1 MSIQLFTVIILP
13 FLGTAIGAAF
23 VFFMKGELRPQ
34 LQQGMS
40 GFAAG
45 VMVAASVW
53 SLLLPALERSA
64 HLGKL
69 AFLPAFCGIWCGVLL
84 LRLLDRLIPWLHRG
98 HLDSTKSTQRRSHL
112 LMLAVT
118 LHNLPEGMA
127 VGAAAA
133 SFLAGDGISFAAVLT
148 LSLGLAIQDFPEGAI
163 ISLPMRSQGTSK
175 SRAFA
180 CGALSGIVEPIGAGL
195 TLALA
200 RLAVPILPFMLSF
213 SAGAML
219 YVVVQELIP
228 DMQDDVN
235 PYTGTI
241 LFTAGFTLMMILD
254 LVLG

>member
-1 MSIQLFTVIILP
+1 MSMQLLTAISLP
-13 FLGTAIGAAF
+13 FWGTAIGAAF
-23 VFFMKGELRPQ
+23 VFFMRGRLSSR

-64 HLGKL
+64 HLGKF
-69 AFLPAFCGIWCGVLL
+69 AFLPAFCGIWCGIFL

-98 HLDSTKSTQRRSHL
+98 HTEGSQSSHL

-133 SFLAGDGISFAAVLT
+133 SFLAGDGVTFAAVLT
-148 LSLGLAIQDFPEGAI
+148 LSLGIAIQDLPEGAI
-163 ISLPMRSQGTSK
+163 ISMPMASAGISK
-175 SRAFA
+175 KKAFA
-180 CGALSGIVEPIGAGL
+180 CGTLSGIVEPIGAVG
-195 TLALA
+195 TLLLA
-200 RLAVPILPFMLSF
+200 RIAVPILPFLLSF

-228 DMQDDVN
+228 EMQDEQN
-235 PYTGTI
+235 PHTGTT
-241 LFTAGFTLMMILD
+241 LFTAGFTLMMLLD

>member
-1 MSIQLFTVIILP
+1 MTVQLLTVVSIP
-13 FLGTAIGAAF
+13 FFGTAVGATL
-23 VFFMKGELRPQ
+23 VFFLKGELRPR
-34 LQQGMS
+34 LQQGLS

-45 VMVAASVW
+45 VMVAASIW

-64 HLGKL
+64 HLGKF
-69 AFLPAFCGIWCGVLL
+69 AFLPAFLGIWCGIFA

-98 HLDSTKSTQRRSHL
+98 HIQGDQRRSDL

-133 SFLAGDGISFAAVLT
+133 GFLAGDGISFAAVLT
-148 LSLGLAIQDFPEGAI
+148 LSLGIAIQDLPEGAI
-163 ISLPMRSQGTSK
+163 ISLPMRSTGI
-175 SRAFA
+175 SRGRSFA
-180 CGALSGIVEPIGAGL
+180 CGALSGIVEPLGAVV
-195 TLALA
+195 TLLLA
-200 RLAVPILPFMLSF
+200 RLAVPILPFLLSF

-228 DMQDDVN
+228 DMQDARSPN
-235 PYTGTI
+235 TGTT

>member
-1 MSIQLFTVIILP
+1 MSLPLLTVLTIP
-13 FLGTAIGAAF
+13 FFGTAIGAAF
-23 VFFMKGELRPQ
+23 VFFMKGDLRPR
-34 LQQGMS
+34 LQQGLS

-53 SLLLPALERSA
+53 SLLIPALERSA

-69 AFLPAFCGIWCGVLL
+69 AFLPAFLGIWCGIFA
-84 LRLLDRLIPWLHRG
+84 LRLLDRVIPWLHRG
-98 HLDSTKSTQRRSHL
+98 HADSRQSRSEL

-133 SFLAGDGISFAAVLT
+133 SFLEGDGISFAAVLT
-148 LSLGLAIQDFPEGAI
+148 LSLGIAIQDLPEGAI
-163 ISLPMRSQGTSK
+163 ISLPMG
-175 SRAFA
+175 SRGVPRRKAFA
-180 CGALSGIVEPIGAGL
+180 CGALSGVVEPVGAVV
-195 TLALA
+195 TLLLA
-200 RLAVPILPFMLSF
+200 KLAVPLLPFMLSF

-228 DMQDDVN
+228 DMQDDSA
-235 PYTGTI
+235 PHTGTT

>member
-1 MSIQLFTVIILP
+1 MSIELLAVISLP
-13 FLGTAIGAAF
+13 FFGTAIGAAF
-23 VFFMKGELRPQ
+23 VFFMKGALSPR

-69 AFLPAFCGIWCGVLL
+69 AFLPAFCGIWCGIFL

-98 HLDSTKSTQRRSHL
+98 HADGRQNTHL
-112 LMLAVT
+112 LTLAVT

-133 SFLAGDGISFAAVLT
+133 GFLAEDGVTFAAVLT
-148 LSLGLAIQDFPEGAI
+148 LSLGIAIQDFPEGAI
-163 ISLPMRSQGTSK
+163 ISMPMAGTGISK
-175 SRAFA
+175 QKSFT
-180 CGALSGIVEPIGAGL
+180 CGMLSGVVEPIGAIG
-195 TLALA
+195 TLLLA
-200 RLAVPILPFMLSF
+200 RIAVPLLPFLLSF

-228 DMQDDVN
+228 EMQDEQN
-235 PYTGTI
+235 PHTGTT
-241 LFTAGFTLMMILD
+241 LFTAGFTLMMLLD

>member
-1 MSIQLFTVIILP
+1 MTLRLLIVILLP
-13 FLGTAIGAAF
+13 FLGTALGAAF
-23 VFFMKGELRPQ
+23 VFFLKGGLQKP
-34 LQQGMS
+34 LQQALS

-45 VMVAASVW
+45 VMVAASIW

-64 HLGKL
+64 HLGKF
-69 AFLPAFCGIWCGVLL
+69 AFVPAFFGIWCGVFL
-84 LRLLDRLIPWLHRG
+84 LRLLDRVIPWLHRG
-98 HLDSTKSTQRRSHL
+98 HIQSQRRSHL

-133 SFLAGDGISFAAVLT
+133 GFLAGDGISFAAVLT
-148 LSLGLAIQDFPEGAI
+148 LSLGIAIQDLPEGAI
-163 ISLPMRSQGTSK
+163 ISLPMGSAGSSRR
-175 SRAFA
+175 RAFA
-180 CGALSGIVEPIGAGL
+180 YGTLSGIVEPIGAVA
-195 TLALA
+195 TLLLA
-200 RLAVPILPFMLSF
+200 RFAVPVLPFLLSF

-228 DMQDDVN
+228 DMQDEHT
-235 PYTGTI
+235 PTTGTT

>member
-1 MSIQLFTVIILP
+1 MHPDLLIVIFLP
-13 FLGTAIGAAF
+13 FLGTAVGAGC
-23 VFFMKGELRPQ
+23 VYFMKENLRPG
-34 LQQGMS
+34 LQQGLS

-69 AFLPAFCGIWCGVLL
+69 AFLPAIGGIRCGVLF
-84 LRLLDRLIPWLHRG
+84 LRLLDRVIPWLHRG
-98 HLDSTKSTQRRSHL
+98 QSNQPTRRSKL
-112 LMLAVT
+112 LTLAVT

-133 SFLAGDGISFAAVLT
+133 GFLAGDGIPFAGVLT
-148 LSLGLAIQDFPEGAI
+148 LSLGIAIQDLPEGAI
-163 ISLPMRSQGTSK
+163 ISLPLK
-175 SRAFA
+175 SSGASRHNAFLR
-180 CGALSGIVEPIGAGL
+180 GALSGIVEPLGAL
-195 TLALA
+195 ITIMLAQ
-200 RLAVPILPFMLSF
+200 LAVPILPFLLSF

-228 DMQDDVN
+228 DMQDQCR
-235 PYTGTI
+235 PYTGTM
-241 LFTAGFTLMMILD
+241 LFTAGLSVMMRLD